1 MLVLELLPISTLLA
15 VLTTEILETAL
26 AAQDVLMEKETFKS
40 LSAYFRNIHP
50 VLTELMTR
58 DMTDSPAARQALES
72 LQRDIRKARSL
83 VEMCQQKSRFY
94 QLVNC
99 RSIVK
104 EAQQVTRGVG
114 KSLALL
120 SLASTE
126 VSIDIRNNVDKLKD
140 QMIHAEYQASQQKLE
155 IVDKIEIGIRQHTTD
170 QAFLNDLIRDIARA
184 VGVPV
189 EDSSEIRKELDYF
202 KREKQE
208 AAERKEREEE
218 AFMEQIIALLTRADA
233 ARTPESI
240 REDYKGR
247 RYSVNVDEEQPPL
260 DSFRCP
266 LTKEVMQDPVSV
278 VATGQTYERAKI
290 EEWFANGNNRDP
302 ITGAVLPDLNLRPN
316 HKIRE
321 CIEEWVDRNYCIRIQ
336 NARKKLESGDEVKI
350 KQALEE
356 LCDLCNVSYKIR
368 HWIAEEQLVAPVVEM
383 LNSSAKG
390 VKRKSLMALRTI
402 IAENDDNKKQLVDAG
417 GVEHAV
423 RCLARNINV
432 SKLAVALLVELLQS
446 SLPGM
451 PSQAPVV
458 LEKLSQE
465 VGAILLLVT
474 LCNGEDAEAAQ
485 SAEQILKQLYY
496 KDQNVVEMA
505 RANWYTPLIER
516 LRYGS
521 DNSKL
526 IMAKALADLEL
537 TQQSMETLGEGGAIP
552 PLVRMITENLE
563 IKAAALRALQN
574 LASCGSNKR
583 RLAEAGAAPLVLE
596 HLFLGRFP
604 VDVKVSA
611 AAILEK
617 LVLTDGNMF
626 LVDANGDA
634 IDLGKTIHNLL
645 GLQDSLSSS
654 STVRKHVLLSL
665 LGLVSPPLAHETR
678 KTFRDAGGISMLLP
692 LLEPGEPEVRNAVV
706 QVLCCL
712 ASDSAQE
719 ISLFIT
725 QKKLAGLFVR
735 LLQDGSQGEIQAAA
749 AGILACLPLGETGLT
764 RELVEEGALP
774 ALVYL
779 IRYGSPKLKEN
790 AIGALLRFTLPLDVE
805 LQKKVID
812 LGIYPALRGLI
823 NSGTQ
828 LGKVSAAI
836 ALGYFSEST
845 PQLSTPPSMSGCFC
859 ILRKPLPVCRV
870 HGGQCGERT
879 TFCLVHAE
887 VVPDLVLLL
896 KDRES
901 DAAGAGVDA
910 LSTLVLENES
920 LEKGVKLLHDEKA
933 IEPIIDLLSHGTE
946 SSKEKAINL
955 LKKIFKVRKMTEHYG
970 DQARIP
976 LVEVAT
982 HGNDSIGKQAAKV
995 LASLEHRDSSTFL

>member
-1 MLVLELLPISTLLA
+1 MLVFELLPISTLLA

-58 DMTDSPAARQALES
+58 DMKDSPAARQALDS

-83 VEMCQQKSRFY
+83 VEMCERKSRFY

-104 EAQQVTRGVG
+104 EAQQVTRDVG

-155 IVDKIEIGIRQHTTD
+155 IVDKIETGIREHKTD
-170 QAFLNDLIRDIARA
+170 QAFLNDLIREIARA

-218 AFMEQIIALLTRADA
+218 AFMAQIIALLSRADA

-247 RYSVNVDEEQPPL
+247 RYNVNVDEEQPPL

-278 VATGQTYERAKI
+278 ATGQTYERAKI
-290 EEWFANGNNRDP
+290 EEWFANGNNWDP
-302 ITGAVLPDLNLRPN
+302 ITEAVLPDLNLRPN
-316 HKIRE
+316 HRIRE

-336 NARKKLESGDEVKI
+336 NARRKLESGDEVKI
-350 KQALEE
+350 KKALEV
-356 LCDLCNVSYKIR
+356 LRDLCNESYKIR

-383 LNSSAKG
+383 LKSSDKG

-432 SKLAVALLVELLQS
+432 SKLAVALLVELLRS
-446 SLPGM
+446 GLPGM

-521 DNSKL
+521 DNSRL

-583 RLAEAGAAPLVLE
+583 CLAEAGAAPLVLE
-596 HLFLGRFP
+596 HLFSGRFP
-604 VDVKVSA
+604 VNVRESA

-617 LVLTDGNMF
+617 LVLTDGNTF

-645 GLQDSLSSS
+645 GLLESLSGS

-692 LLEPGEPEVRNAVV
+692 LLEVGEPEVRNAVV

-735 LLQDGSQGEIQAAA
+735 LLDNGSQVEIQAAA
-749 AGILACLPLGETGLT
+749 AGILACLPLGETELT
-764 RELVEEGALP
+764 RELVEESALP
-774 ALVYL
+774 ALVHL
-779 IRYGSPKLKEN
+779 IRYGNPKLKEN
-790 AIGALLRFTLPLDVE
+790 AIGALLRFTLPSDVE

-812 LGIYPALRGLI
+812 FGIYPALRGLI

-828 LGKVSAAI
+828 LSKVSAAI

-859 ILRKPLPVCRV
+859 ILRKPPPVCRV
-870 HGGQCGERT
+870 HSGQCGERT

-901 DAAGAGVDA
+901 DAAGASMDA
-910 LSTLVLENES
+910 LSTLVLENEN
-920 LEKGVKLLHDEKA
+920 LDKGVKLLHDEKA
-933 IEPIIDLLSHGTE
+933 IEPILDLLSHGTE

-955 LKKIFKVRKMTEHYG
+955 LKKIFKVRRMTEHYG

-995 LASLEHRDSSTFL
+995 LASLERCESSTFL